1 MGALG
6 DGGRRPYTGNNSK
19 GRVVLP
25 IDQHVATWRVIL
37 HVCFNRDLEEVDVKK
52 RVRFVVFVVL
62 IAILAACGS
71 PLAIDENQPS
81 FNQVETLVAL
91 TFQALATEEMDLST
105 GVPGLL
111 PHSLYFL
118 GNDSQAVSQIYRL
131 ERDGKTKTQLTYE
144 SSNVVD
150 YDISPADGSL
160 AYEVNGQ
167 LILINADGTNR
178 RLVVDGS
185 TPPDAGGFFNPVFSP
200 EGETLAFAHQGLVL
214 YSITNGTASVVL
226 TDQMQDVGNG
236 QFIPIETYSPESYSP
251 DGKKLLV
258 ALGHWEVAPSHAI
271 YDPVSNTLTRYT
283 EVTDYIY
290 CCSFHGGPVW
300 AADSSGFYGAAS
312 VHDTAYQ
319 SGELW
324 RVNAADG
331 SITRMLK
338 GENGNIYLPKKPYL
352 APNGQL
358 YFFLGS
364 YNVDSGLF
372 DAPLLEM
379 VRSAPD
385 GVTNRTVVRSENF
398 VLMNEALWAPDAS
411 FAIVATAPSRD
422 WNQGGGVL
430 ELYYTDG
437 KKDAVPLA
445 PFGRQMKWGP

>member
-1 MGALG
+1 M
-6 DGGRRPYTGNNSK
+6 
-19 GRVVLP
+19 
-25 IDQHVATWRVIL
+25 
-37 HVCFNRDLEEVDVKK
+37 KK
-52 RVRFVVFVVL
+52 QAQFVVFMVL

-71 PLAIDENQPS
+71 PMAIDENQPS

-91 TFQALATEEMDLST
+91 TFQALATQEMDMST

-111 PHSLYFL
+111 PHALYFL

-144 SSNVVD
+144 STDVTD
-150 YDISPADGSL
+150 YDVSRADGSL
-160 AYEVNGQ
+160 VYEVGDQ
-167 LILINADGTNR
+167 LVLINADGSNR
-178 RLVVDGS
+178 RLVVD
-185 TPPDAGGFFNPVFSP
+185 TNIPPDVRESFNPVFSP
-200 EGETLAFAHQGLVL
+200 DGGTLAFAHQGLVL
-214 YSITNGTASVVL
+214 YSISSGTASQVL
-226 TDQMQDVGNG
+226 TDQLQDVGNG
-236 QFIPIETYSPESYSP
+236 QFIPIETYFPESYSP
-251 DGKKLLV
+251 DGSKLLV

-271 YDPVSNTLTRYT
+271 YDPATNTLIRHA

-300 AADSSGFYGAAS
+300 SANSSSFYGVAS
-312 VHDTAYQ
+312 VHDTAYK

-331 SITRMLK
+331 AITRMLK
-338 GENGNIYLPKKPYL
+338 GENGNIDLPKMPYL

-430 ELYYTDG
+430 ELYYADG
-437 KKDAVPLA
+437 KKDPVPLA